1 MINNTWEIL
10 PSYSKTFLLSNNF
23 YLMKPQLIIF
33 AILIAGFITYNL
45 FFQSQ
50 DDKTNTAVNIIYAS
64 VLFGYISFMAY
75 SLLKK
80 MKK

>member
-1 MINNTWEIL
+1 
-10 PSYSKTFLLSNNF
+10 
-23 YLMKPQLIIF
+23 MKPQLIIF
-33 AILIAGFITYNL
+33 AILIAGFISYNL
-45 FFQSQ
+45 FFQPQ
-50 DDKTNTAVNIIYAS
+50 DDKTNTAVNIVYAS

>member
-1 MINNTWEIL
+1 
-10 PSYSKTFLLSNNF
+10 
-23 YLMKPQLIIF
+23 MKPQLIIF
-33 AILIAGFITYNL
+33 AILITGFISYNL

-50 DDKTNTAVNIIYAS
+50 DDKTNTAVNIVYAS
-64 VLFGYISFMAY
+64 ILFGYISFMAY

>member
-1 MINNTWEIL
+1 
-10 PSYSKTFLLSNNF
+10 
-23 YLMKPQLIIF
+23 MKPQLIIF
-33 AILIAGFITYNL
+33 AILIAGFISYNL

-50 DDKTNTAVNIIYAS
+50 DDKTNTAVNIVYAS
-64 VLFGYISFMAY
+64 ILFGYISFMAY

>member
-1 MINNTWEIL
+1 
-10 PSYSKTFLLSNNF
+10 
-23 YLMKPQLIIF
+23 MKPQLIIF
-33 AILIAGFITYNL
+33 AILIAGFISYNL

-50 DDKTNTAVNIIYAS
+50 DDKTNTAVNIVYAS